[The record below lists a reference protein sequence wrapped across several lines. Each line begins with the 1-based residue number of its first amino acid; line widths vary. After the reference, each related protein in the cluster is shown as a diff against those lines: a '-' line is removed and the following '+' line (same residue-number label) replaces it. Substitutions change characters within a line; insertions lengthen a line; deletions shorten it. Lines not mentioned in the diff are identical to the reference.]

1 VGDVRIAR
9 VYDEDRPSSGQVFL
23 VDRVWPRGVAKGDL
37 RLDGWLRDVAP
48 STALRTWFGHDV
60 ARWAEF
66 RRRYVA
72 ELEAAPQT
80 WQALLDAVRGGDV
93 TLLYGARDR
102 EHNQAVVL
110 RDFLLARR

>member
-1 VGDVRIAR
+1 MGDVRIAR
-9 VYDEDRPSSGQVFL
+9 VYDEGPPPSGQRFL
-23 VDRVWPRGVAKGDL
+23 VDRVWPRGL
-37 RLDGWLRDVAP
+37 RRDELALDGWLKDVAP
-48 STALRTWFGHDV
+48 SAGLRTWFGHDP

-72 ELEAAPQT
+72 ELEAAPET
-80 WQALLDAVRGGDV
+80 WQPLLDAARTGEV
-93 TLLYGARDR
+93 TLLYGARDE